1 MASARASSL
10 RAARHGAAAASWP
23 ALSQMAAH
31 RGKPSIMG
39 NTSIRMLTTAREKVK
54 VLLVLYDG
62 GSHAND
68 VSCLPKQ
75 IH

>member
-1 MASARASSL
+1 
-10 RAARHGAAAASWP
+10 
-23 ALSQMAAH
+23 MAAH